1 MGSAATGSSALRVAL
16 IGAGHWHAPFYYEP
30 LTGLEGAWLCAVSDP
45 SATPARIVA
54 DRFGCPWFADY
65 RELLSIARPDFV
77 FALGPHADMPAIGHA
92 LIDAGVGFALEKPC
106 GTTWGQVAGL
116 RDAAGAAGIF
126 AAVPLAFRCAD
137 FIRLI
142 REAAQGDAFHYL
154 SFRFIAGPPRRY
166 LDAGCEW
173 MLDPERAGGGCT
185 INLAVHFFDL
195 YTLLTGHVPSVAG
208 AVMSN
213 VAYGLSIEDYSAV
226 ALSGGG
232 ASGVVETGYTL
243 PASPTSAFDLRFS
256 LRSTRHYFTATGAD
270 AAGPDR
276 LVTYTADGRMEVV
289 GTFTSQVPYYATF
302 VRDVLDRF
310 RHGQPPGADLSDMCR
325 AMEVVEAAYVFAGRR
340 TPAREGD
347 RS

>member
-1 MGSAATGSSALRVAL
+1 MLRVAL

-30 LTGLEGAWLCAVSDP
+30 LTRLEGARLCAVSDP
-45 SATPARIVA
+45 STAAARAVA
-54 DRFGCPWFADY
+54 DRFACPWFVDY
-65 RELLSIARPDFV
+65 RELLAAARPDFV

-92 LIDAGVGFALEKPC
+92 LIDAGIGFALEKPC
-106 GTTWGQVAGL
+106 GTTRGQVAGL
-116 RDAAGAAGIF
+116 RDAARAAGIF

-137 FIRLI
+137 LIHRI
-142 REAAQGDAFHYL
+142 RETAQGDAFHYL

-195 YTLLTGHVPSVAG
+195 FTLLTGQVPSVAG

-213 VAYGLSIEDYSAV
+213 AAYGLPIEDYSAV
-226 ALSGGG
+226 TLSGGG
-232 ASGVVETGYTL
+232 TSGVVETGYTL

-256 LRSTRHYFTATGAD
+256 LRSRRHYFTATGAD

-276 LVTYTADGRMEVV
+276 LVTYTADGKMDVV
-289 GTFTSQVPYYATF
+289 GTPASQVPSYATF
-302 VRDVLDRF
+302 VRDVLECF
-310 RHGQPPGADLSDMCR
+310 RRGRPAMANLSDMCR
-325 AMEVVEAAYVFAGRR
+325 AMEVVEAAYASAGRR
-340 TPAREGD
+340 AAAREED
-347 RS
+347 RL